1 MQYLLLLGNV
11 FYKNDGDC
19 DWFPVWL
26 LIHLEKEGKF
36 YLTFSEESARLSDI
50 RTKNKRKST
59 NKKSTVKRF
68 FTESRRVWEMP
79 GERFTV
85 AGAVSSRYR
94 GRISRRMPPYQK
106 SSYRMGGWNF
116 PILED
121 SFFCIWNRRK
131 QWRTDRCTGSRA
143 VWRRRVAPRDTRP
156 WWISSKVL
164 RRLIRGVF

>member
-19 DWFPVWL
+19 DLFPVWL
-26 LIHLEKEGKF
+26 LIHLGKAGKF

-68 FTESRRVWEMP
+68 FTESRRRWE
-79 GERFTV
+79 
-85 AGAVSSRYR
+85 S
-94 GRISRRMPPYQK
+94 ISRRMPPYQK